1 MPTNITRTAT
11 AVVIAL
17 LSACSSLQDSKAP
30 PTYQWQMSAKV
41 AVRTDTE
48 SGSARAI
55 FTQSTDTVKLELSG
69 AMGLRSLTIECKGQ
83 HCMTLDAAGTSHS
96 VKPNKGLIELLPNT
110 FVPVYELFLWVRG
123 KSPTE
128 SESVGWRVTTELDG
142 SASNTLP
149 TRITL
154 EHELGARIKI
164 AVIQWNE
171 A

>member
-1 MPTNITRTAT
+1 MRTKLTLTAT

-30 PTYQWQMSAKV
+30 RSYQWQMSAKV
-41 AVRTDTE
+41 AFRTDTD
-48 SGSARAI
+48 SGSAKAI
-55 FTQSTDTVKLELSG
+55 FTQSNDAVKLELSG

-83 HCMTLDAAGTSHS
+83 RCMTLDADGTSHS
-96 VKPNKGLIELLPNT
+96 VTLNKGLIELLPDT
-110 FVPVYELFLWVRG
+110 FVPVYELFSWVRG
-123 KSPTE
+123 KSPNE
-128 SESVGWRVTTELDG
+128 IESVGWRVTTDTDG

-164 AVIQWNE
+164 AVIYWNE